1 MDILNTFNTFLS
13 INKTYYVIFSRDYQI
28 IVVGML
34 PGTDNERVY
43 VERWAIHFNG
53 NTKSEYFIDFR
64 GFAECANV
72 SFSDQNLVKFAPTF
86 PNCQEPQQFCMRN
99 ITRHTIKYIYKFL

>member
-1 MDILNTFNTFLS
+1 MDILNTFNTFS

-72 SFSDQNLVKFAPTF
+72 SFSDQIVKFAPTF
-86 PNCQEPQQFCMRN
+86 PNCREPQQFYMRN
-99 ITRHTIKYIYKFL
+99 ITRHTIK